1 MRAPGIWPVAMQQH
15 TAEQQHLT
23 CLQEAGRHADDDR
36 HTQGARGKGK
46 D

>member
-1 MRAPGIWPVAMQQH
+1 MRPVVMQQR
-15 TAEQQHLT
+15 TVVQQRLT

-36 HTQGARGKGK
+36 HTQGARGEGK